1 MTLGKNIRYL
11 RKKNDWSQDFL
22 SEKLGYKSY
31 TTIQK
36 WEMGTSEP
44 PLKKLK
50 ELADLFAIDIDV
62 LAKEDLEQL
71 KIQQEERS
79 KYYRERLKAVRIP
92 VLGRVQAGIPIDA
105 QEEIVDWEEI
115 TPDMAITGEFFGLRI
130 NGDSMQPRMVE
141 GDVVLVRQQSDAE
154 SGDVV
159 IALVNGN
166 EATIKKLIKY
176 EDGGIALVAFNPLY
190 QPMRFSER
198 EIVEKPVAIIGKV
211 VELRAKF

>member
-22 SEKLGYKSY
+22 ADKLGYKSY

-50 ELADLFAIDIDV
+50 ELADLFDVDIDI
-62 LAKEDLEQL
+62 LAKEDLEQI
-71 KIQQEERS
+71 KERQEERL
-79 KYYRERLKAVRIP
+79 KYYSEQIRAVRIP

-105 QEEIVDWEEI
+105 QEEILDWEEI
-115 TPDMAITGEFFGLRI
+115 TPNMAFSGDYFALQVK
-130 NGDSMQPRMVE
+130 GDSMEPKFSE
-141 GDVVLVRQQSDAE
+141 GDVVIVRQQDDAE
-154 SGDVV
+154 SGDIV
-159 IALVNGN
+159 IAMVNGN
-166 EATIKKLIKY
+166 DATIKKLMKY
-176 EDGGIALVAFNPLY
+176 ENGGIALVASNPLY
-190 QPMRFSER
+190 QPMHFSEQD
-198 EIVEKPVAIIGKV
+198 IMEKPVQIIGKV

>member
-11 RKKNDWSQDFL
+11 RKKRDWSQDL
-22 SEKLGYKSY
+22 LAEKLGYKSY

-50 ELADLFAIDIDV
+50 QIADIFCVDMNDLANVDMSTESSRKV
-62 LAKEDLEQL
+62 
-71 KIQQEERS
+71 S
-79 KYYRERLKAVRIP
+79 SPKAVCIP

-105 QEEIVDWEEI
+105 QEEIIDWEEI
-115 TPDMAITGEFFGLRI
+115 SPDMAITGDFFGLRI

-141 GDVVLVRQQSDAE
+141 GDVVIVRQQSNAE

-166 EATIKKLIKY
+166 DATIKKLIKY
-176 EDGGIALVAFNPLY
+176 ENGGIALVAFNPLY
-190 QPMRFSER
+190 SPLQYSEDD
-198 EIVEKPVAIIGKV
+198 IASLPVQIIGKV

>member
-11 RKKNDWSQDFL
+11 RRKKDWSQDVL
-22 SEKLGYKSY
+22 AEMLGYKSY

-50 ELADLFAIDIDV
+50 QIADIFAVDMNDLANVDLSEPVSKVISVPKAI
-62 LAKEDLEQL
+62 
-71 KIQQEERS
+71 
-79 KYYRERLKAVRIP
+79 RIP

-105 QEEIVDWEEI
+105 QEEIIDWEEI
-115 TPDMAITGEFFGLRI
+115 TPDMALSGDYFGLRI
-130 NGDSMQPRMVE
+130 NGDSMQPRMIE
-141 GDVVLVRQQSDAE
+141 GDVVIVRQQSDAE

-159 IALVNGN
+159 IALVNGSD
-166 EATIKKLIKY
+166 ATIKKLIKF
-176 EDGGIALVAFNPLY
+176 ENGGIALVAYNPLY
-190 QPMRFSER
+190 EPLQYSEKD
-198 EIVEKPVAIIGKV
+198 IASLPVQIIGKV

>member
-22 SEKLGYKSY
+22 ADKLGYKSY

-50 ELADLFAIDIDV
+50 ELADLFDVDIDI
-62 LAKEDLEQL
+62 LAKEDLEQI
-71 KIQQEERS
+71 KERQEERL
-79 KYYRERLKAVRIP
+79 KYYSEQIRAVRIP

-105 QEEIVDWEEI
+105 QEEILDWEEI
-115 TPDMAITGEFFGLRI
+115 TPNMAFSGDYFALQVK
-130 NGDSMQPRMVE
+130 GDSMEPKFSE
-141 GDVVLVRQQSDAE
+141 GDVVIVRQQGDAE
-154 SGDVV
+154 SGDIV
-159 IALVNGN
+159 IAMVNGN
-166 EATIKKLIKY
+166 DATIKKLMKY
-176 EDGGIALVAFNPLY
+176 ENGGIALVASNPLY
-190 QPMRFSER
+190 QPMHFSEQD
-198 EIVEKPVAIIGKV
+198 IMEKPVQIIGKV